1 MVTQDKATAQISRA
15 TVNLDNYESYQFQ
28 LFAPIGFIGKAFDGF
43 TGVIVDYTDYS
54 APSLETPLYLN
65 RWSATW
71 FTSLDVQLPF
81 GISSSWSAFYNS
93 GSLEGVIV
101 TDHIANFN
109 FSLSKTFAEESIKV
123 NASMGDILNR
133 KFYGR
138 IDYADV
144 DADVISDWSRQ
155 TLQLQVSYNFGSN
168 FGKNKQRGNGSAEEL
183 SRIGDNN

>member
-1 MVTQDKATAQISRA
+1 
-15 TVNLDNYESYQFQ
+15 
-28 LFAPIGFIGKAFDGF
+28 
-43 TGVIVDYTDYS
+43 
-54 APSLETPLYLN
+54 
-65 RWSATW
+65 
-71 FTSLDVQLPF
+71 
-81 GISSSWSAFYNS
+81 
-93 GSLEGVIV
+93 VIV

-109 FSLSKTFAEESIKV
+109 FSLSKSFAEESIKV

-138 IDYADV
+138 IDYAGV

-155 TLQLQVSYNFGSN
+155 TLQFQVTYNFGSN

>member
-1 MVTQDKATAQISRA
+1 LVTQDKATAQISRA

-28 LFAPIGFIGKAFDGF
+28 LFAPIGFIGKAVDGF
-43 TGVIVDYTDYS
+43 TGVIVDYTDYN

-109 FSLSKTFAEESIKV
+109 FSLSKSFAEESIKV

-138 IDYADV
+138 IDYAGV

-155 TLQLQVSYNFGSN
+155 TLQFQVTYNFGSN